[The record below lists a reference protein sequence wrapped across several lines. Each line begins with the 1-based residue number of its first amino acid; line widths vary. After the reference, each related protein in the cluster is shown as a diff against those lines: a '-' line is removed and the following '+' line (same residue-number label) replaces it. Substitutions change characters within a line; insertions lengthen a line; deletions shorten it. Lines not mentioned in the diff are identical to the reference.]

1 MRKRFTPPILALL
14 IVLILF
20 TAISCKDKSCSHVW
34 NDGEI
39 TTPATCKDE
48 GLKTYTCTICGSKK
62 TETIPVTSDH
72 KFEDIETT
80 KEPTCT
86 EKGSKTVKCS
96 VCGKT
101 DTEEIAALGHSLVY
115 EVTAS
120 SGSSVVSIIA
130 PTCDVAGSYA
140 MKCTREG
147 CSYSEEKTLEI
158 DADVHCEGIYSS
170 SDYKKAVAAA
180 EGSITVVSC
189 ADCTVSDKTLT
200 TYIDNDL
207 VGSWK
212 CDGLGTFD
220 FKSDGTLTVTT
231 SEASSNTDWGVVK
244 VEGEKAYKV
253 VYVLESSDGL
263 LVLCYFPESSGSG
276 YLVIG
281 DELYFTRVTES

>member
-1 MRKRFTPPILALL
+1 MRKRITPPVLALL

-34 NDGEI
+34 NDGEM

-48 GLKTYTCTICGSKK
+48 GLKTYTCTICGTKK

-72 KFEDIETT
+72 KFEDVETT

-115 EVTAS
+115 EVSAS
-120 SGSSVVSIIA
+120 SGSSVVSITA
-130 PTCDVAGSYA
+130 PTCVTAGSYT
-140 MKCTREG
+140 MKCTRTG
-147 CSYSEEKTLEI
+147 CTYSDTKTLEK
-158 DADVHCEGIYSS
+158 DADVHCEGAYNS
-170 SDYKKAVAAA
+170 SDYKKAAATA
-180 EGSITVVSC
+180 EGSITVAC
-189 ADCTVSDKTLT
+189 GDCEVTGKTLT

-207 VGSWK
+207 VGTWK

-220 FKSDGTLTVTT
+220 FKTDGTLTLTT
-231 SEASSNTDWGVVK
+231 SEVSSNTYWGVVK
-244 VEGEKAYKV
+244 VEEEKAYKV
-253 VYVLESSDGL
+253 VYVLEASNGL
-263 LVLCYFPESSGSG
+263 MVLCYFPESSGSG
-276 YLVIG
+276 YLVLG